1 MGGRLSGCRNS
12 ALVRRS
18 RRLGILQTRCSALGC
33 EDALR
38 SEGAFEGIKGKRLTY
53 RSVTAA

>member
-1 MGGRLSGCRNS
+1 
-12 ALVRRS
+12 
-18 RRLGILQTRCSALGC
+18 LQPRCSALGC